1 VSEDPKP
8 EVIRSDVSEPAAGPR
23 KDATMVTVVYVLYL
37 VSFLTALTAI
47 AGLIIAYLKRGD
59 ADAVSVSHFVY
70 QIRTFWI
77 GLLFTVIGV
86 VTAPIG
92 IGFLVFLALLV
103 WVLVRCIKGLLAN
116 NDNRAIEQPETWL
129 W

>member
-1 VSEDPKP
+1 MSEDPKP
-8 EVIRSDVSEPAAGPR
+8 EVVRSDVSEPAVGPR
-23 KDATMVTVVYVLYL
+23 KDTTMVTVVYVLYL

-47 AGLIIAYLKRGD
+47 AGIIIAYIKRGES
-59 ADAVSVSHFVY
+59 DAVSVSHFTY

-77 GLLFTVIGV
+77 GLLFAVLGVI
-86 VTAPIG
+86 TSPIG
-92 IGFLVFLALLV
+92 IGFLILLALLI
-103 WVLVRCIKGLLAN
+103 WMLVRCIKGLLAN